1 MKKILFML
9 SSMNIGGV
17 EKSFLSL
24 LSTLDKERFDVTLL
38 LLEKKGGFLSF
49 LPDWI
54 KVKEASWFGAVKPV
68 ILQPPQKTVH
78 EYFIKGEFQRIPS
91 FITTYFISKKL
102 DDRYLYYEHVMK
114 NIPPE
119 STKYDLAI
127 AYQGPTDIIDYYIS
141 NKVQAEKKI
150 SWIHFDVSK
159 HKINKNLYERLYGKF
174 HELVV
179 VSDEARKQLVQLIP
193 SAEGKT
199 KIVPNII
206 NDELIIEMSKEAITF
221 DPNYQGLKI
230 LTVGRLSEEK
240 GQDLAVRVLSKLREK
255 GFNVR
260 WYCIGEGKYRG
271 KLEILIKEFGIEEN
285 FILLGSKTNPYPY
298 MAQADIY
305 VQTSRHE
312 GFCLTLAEAKHLAKP
327 IVTTNFVGA
336 FEQIIDGENGYI
348 VDLNEDEIYSKIKL
362 FIENKEIRDNLSKVL
377 SKEKPK
383 RKQPQF
389 SF

>member
-24 LSTLDKERFDVTLL
+24 LSTLDKEKFDVTLL
-38 LLEKKGGFLSF
+38 LLEKKGEFLSF

-68 ILQPPQKTVH
+68 ILQPPKKTVH
-78 EYFIKGEFQRIPS
+78 EYFVKGEYQRIPG

-102 DDRYLYYEHVMK
+102 DDRYLYYKHVLK

-127 AYQGPTDIIDYYIS
+127 AIRDLLTLLIIIFLTKS
-141 NKVQAEKKI
+141 KQEKKI
-150 SWIHFDVSK
+150 SWIHFDVSN
-159 HKINKNLYERLYGKF
+159 HKINKNLYERLYRKF

-179 VSDEARKQLVQLIP
+179 VSEEARKQLVRLIP

-199 KIVPNII
+199 RIVPNII
-206 NDELIIEMSKEAITF
+206 DDELIIEMSKEAITF
-221 DPNYQGLKI
+221 DPNYKGLKI

-240 GQDLAVRVLSKLREK
+240 GQDLAVRVLSKLREN
-255 GFNVR
+255 GYNVR
-260 WYCIGEGKYRG
+260 WYCIGEGKYRDN
-271 KLEILIKEFGIEEN
+271 LESLIKEFGVEEN
-285 FILLGSKTNPYPY
+285 FILLGSKNNPYPY

-312 GFCLTLAEAKHLAKP
+312 GFCLTLAEAKCLSKP
-327 IVTTNFVGA
+327 IVTTNFIGA
-336 FEQIIDGENGYI
+336 IEQIIDGENGYI
-348 VDLNEDEIYSKIKL
+348 VNVHEDEIYSKVKL
-362 FIENKEIRDNLSKVL
+362 LLENKEIRDYLSDVL
-377 SKEKPK
+377 SKDIQK
-383 RKQPQF
+383 REVTQF
-389 SF
+389 SY

>member
-1 MKKILFML
+1 ML

-24 LSTLDKERFDVTLL
+24 LSTIEKEKYEITLL
-38 LLEKKGGFLSF
+38 LLEKKGEFLSF
-49 LPDWI
+49 VPDWVT
-54 KVKEASWFGAVKPV
+54 VKEASWFITIKPV
-68 ILQPPQKTVH
+68 ILQSPYKTVC
-78 EYFIKGEFQRIPS
+78 EYFINWNLHRIPG
-91 FITTYFISKKL
+91 FIITYFISEKL

-114 NIPPE
+114 NVPPE

-127 AYQGPTDIIDYYIS
+127 AYQGPTDIIDFYIS
-141 NKVQAEKKI
+141 NKVQAAKKI

-159 HKINKNLYERLYGKF
+159 HQINKKLYKKLYGKF
-174 HELVV
+174 HDLVV
-179 VSDEARKQLVQLIP
+179 VSDEARQQLVQLIP

-199 KIVPNII
+199 RIVPNII
-206 NDELIIEMSKEAITF
+206 NDELIIEMSKEAIIF
-221 DPNYQGLKI
+221 DPKYKGLKI

-240 GQDLAVRVLSKLREK
+240 GQDLAVRVLSKLREN

-260 WYCIGEGKYRG
+260 WYCIGEGKYRE
-271 KLEILIKEFGIEEN
+271 KLESLIKEFGIEEN

-312 GFCLTLAEAKHLAKP
+312 GYCLTLAEAKCLDKP
-327 IVTTNFVGA
+327 IVTTNFIGA

-348 VDLNEDEIYSKIKL
+348 VDLNEDEIYSAIKL

-377 SKEKPK
+377 SKKKQK
-383 RKQPQF
+383 REQPQF
-389 SF
+389 SV

>member
-24 LSTLDKERFDVTLL
+24 LSTLDKEKFEVTLL
-38 LLEKKGGFLSF
+38 LLEKKGDFLSF

-78 EYFIKGEFQRIPS
+78 EYFVKGEFQRIIG
-91 FITTYFISKKL
+91 FITSYFISKKL
-102 DDRYLYYEHVMK
+102 DDRYLYYKHVMK
-114 NIPPE
+114 NIPQE
-119 STKYDLAI
+119 TTKYDLAI
-127 AYQGPTDIIDYYIS
+127 AYQGPTDIIDYYIF

-150 SWIHFDVSK
+150 SWIHFDVSQ
-159 HKINKNLYERLYGKF
+159 HKINKKLYEKLYRKY

-193 SAEGKT
+193 SAEDKT
-199 KIVPNII
+199 RIVPNII

-221 DPNYQGLKI
+221 DTNYKGLKI

-240 GQDLAVRVLSKLREK
+240 GQDLAVRVLSKLREA

-260 WYCIGEGKYRG
+260 WYCIGEGTYR
-271 KLEILIKEFGIEEN
+271 KELEGLIKELGIEEN

-312 GFCLTLAEAKHLAKP
+312 GFCLTLAEAKRLAKP
-327 IVTTNFVGA
+327 IVTTNFIGA
-336 FEQIIDGENGYI
+336 FEQIIDRENGYI
-348 VDLNEDEIYSKIKL
+348 VDLNEDEIYSAIKL
-362 FIENKEIRDNLSKVL
+362 FIENKEIRDNLSEVL
-377 SKEKPK
+377 SKVKPK
-383 RKQPQF
+383 REQPLI